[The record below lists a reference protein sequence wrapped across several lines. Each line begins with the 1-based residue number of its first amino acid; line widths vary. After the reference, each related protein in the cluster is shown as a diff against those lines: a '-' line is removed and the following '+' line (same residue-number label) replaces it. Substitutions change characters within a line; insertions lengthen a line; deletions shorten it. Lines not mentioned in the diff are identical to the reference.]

1 MAVAREDLGA
11 PPVCP
16 LAHHQ
21 FVQRISSNSIRGF
34 ATRSHSVFVAAY
46 FQIFRAEQSDCYTHL
61 IGLVTVLAPL
71 LLARQGD
78 AGGVEDDEITD
89 VRHRGWLWK
98 DSQLRE
104 GRVCGM
110 VRQCTRLWL
119 APRALELFRG
129 PLAQTSVTWRV
140 RWQNCWIVL

>member
-1 MAVAREDLGA
+1 MLLSQGLIFTY
-11 PPVCP
+11 P
-16 LAHHQ
+16 LPAQ
-21 FVQRISSNSIRGF
+21 VPKTA
-34 ATRSHSVFVAAY
+34 ATT
-46 FQIFRAEQSDCYTHL
+46 EQSDCYTHL

-110 VRQCTRLWL
+110 VRQCTRLW
-119 APRALELFRG
+119 AGPPR
-129 PLAQTSVTWRV
+129 T
-140 RWQNCWIVL
+140 